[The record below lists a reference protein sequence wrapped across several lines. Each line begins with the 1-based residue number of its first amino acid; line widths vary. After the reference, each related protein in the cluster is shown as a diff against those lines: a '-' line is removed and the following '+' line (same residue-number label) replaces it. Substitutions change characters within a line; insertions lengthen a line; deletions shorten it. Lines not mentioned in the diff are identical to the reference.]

1 MQYSKVYIPA
11 WRHQSHPQTLLNCFV
26 FLNFGLAGASAV
38 QIGAKTRTR
47 WPLNKK
53 PKTSLICISVCQTEY
68 TVATMEIHFY
78 KIIVQ

>member
-1 MQYSKVYIPA
+1 
-11 WRHQSHPQTLLNCFV
+11 
-26 FLNFGLAGASAV
+26 V